1 MSESNLYIRTDK
13 NLLKAL
19 RCDISLESA
28 ERIVKRYFGVVD
40 VSFTKVEGSTKADLI
55 VRVEKYLECHGH
67 LQGQDRPI
75 YLSQRGEKFNIS
87 DLYNHDKK

>member
-40 VSFTKVEGSTKADLI
+40 VSFTKVAGSTKADLI
-55 VRVEKYLECHGH
+55 LRVEGYLERYGH
-67 LQGQDRPI
+67 LSFDNRPKFI
-75 YLSQRGEKFNIS
+75 SQRGDDFDIK
-87 DLYNHDKK
+87 DLYQKDK